1 MFVAEQLIKRSNQSI
16 SYMEVKGKEGWAGS
30 QTYMFAAEQLI
41 KHSNQ
46 SISYL
51 EVRGKEG
58 WAGSQTYM
66 FAAEQLI
73 KHSNLSISY
82 LKVRGKYGLV
92 ASCHQICHTLDGCA
106 VGTGCRGTKYNQTAI
121 DQSPT

>member
-1 MFVAEQLIKRSNQSI
+1 
-16 SYMEVKGKEGWAGS
+16 
-30 QTYMFAAEQLI
+30 MFAAEQLI

-106 VGTGCRGTKYNQTAI
+106 VQIAAEQNIIKQ
-121 DQSPT
+121 QSINRLPESEG